1 MRREELEFDLPE
13 ELIAQEPIEPR
24 DAARLLVVDRSSG
37 GIEHR
42 AFRELPLLLRPGDLL
57 VVNDSRVLPARLRG
71 TKCGTAGEVEI
82 LLLRELEPDGWEAL
96 MRPGRRLRPGVEIVV
111 GNLLARCVERLGDG
125 HWRVHFSPPGG
136 LRAALEHLGEMPLPP
151 YIHTKL
157 RDPER
162 YQTVYARNAGSAA
175 APTAGLHFTP
185 RLLEELERCGIQRAP
200 VTLHVGVDTFR
211 PVQTAIVEEHP
222 MHSEAYV
229 VPPATAAAVHDT
241 RARGGRVVAVGTTS
255 VRALE
260 SAVRGGV
267 VAAGGGWTR
276 LFITPGYRFHAVDAL
291 LTNFHLP
298 RTTLYALVCAFAGA
312 ELIRRAY
319 QEAFAERY
327 RLLSFGDAML
337 LL

>member
-1 MRREELEFDLPE
+1 
-13 ELIAQEPIEPR
+13 
-24 DAARLLVVDRSSG
+24 
-37 GIEHR
+37 
-42 AFRELPLLLRPGDLL
+42 
-57 VVNDSRVLPARLRG
+57 
-71 TKCGTAGEVEI
+71 
-82 LLLRELEPDGWEAL
+82 
-96 MRPGRRLRPGVEIVV
+96 
-111 GNLLARCVERLGDG
+111 
-125 HWRVHFSPPGG
+125 
-136 LRAALEHLGEMPLPP
+136 
-151 YIHTKL
+151 
-157 RDPER
+157 
-162 YQTVYARNAGSAA
+162 
-175 APTAGLHFTP
+175 
-185 RLLEELERCGIQRAP
+185 
-200 VTLHVGVDTFR
+200 
-211 PVQTAIVEEHP
+211 